1 MSQQNPAVQVETEMT
16 LPKRIPMLWFIQ
28 GVCSS
33 FTTFIQTYLSFFV
46 TEYGGLTAA
55 QMAGVLSVARIA
67 DLVCNFFGGPII
79 QKSNTKYGAVRPF
92 LLGCQIVSGLGGI
105 IAFANPNFGG
115 LAAKFAFVIVGYCM
129 IHFPMNFL
137 TVARANMITKIAG
150 PNPTNRITLT
160 SRQNQAMQFA
170 RIITSAATLPVIQIM
185 LDKGFNG
192 YFLLQI
198 VYAAIGIS
206 GAIMIFKVTDEYDK
220 YDPDKKTAS
229 GSTANISVLDMY
241 VTAFKQ
247 KAVWGL
253 LLGDMVRSFG
263 TQAIAVSV
271 IYYYRYSCGNTLWTS
286 VQGTLSSFVGMGA
299 SLIIPQIS
307 RRIGKRNSALLTPLI
322 CIIVYIIMI
331 FTADG
336 RPIVYLVIASIA
348 QSALVISTTHGAN
361 FYIDIAEITMR
372 DTGKDLRPMVVMIQN
387 ISAKVSFI
395 SSGPSLAWV
404 LGRSMYDVNRA
415 AELGGPIP
423 DTSLF
428 VRSWGILV
436 TVFYVISFLSYFLLY
451 RVDEQEA
458 REAAAINAQRAKE
471 AAEAKANAN
480 A

>member
-1 MSQQNPAVQVETEMT
+1 MSQQTPAVQVETEMT
-16 LPKRIPMLWFIQ
+16 LPKRMPILWFIQ
-28 GVCSS
+28 GTCAS
-33 FTTFIQTYLSFFV
+33 FTIFIQTYLSFFV

-67 DLVCNFFGGPII
+67 DLICNFFAGPII

-92 LLGCQIVSGLGGI
+92 LLGCQVVSGLGGI
-105 IAFANPNFGG
+105 IAFANPNLG
-115 LAAKFAFVIVGYCM
+115 LSVKFAFVIVGYCM

-137 TVARANMITKIAG
+137 TIARANMITKIAG

-160 SRQNQAMQFA
+160 SRNNQSTQFS
-170 RIITSAATLPVIQIM
+170 RIITSAATLPIIQV
-185 LDKGFNG
+185 LLEKGFNG
-192 YFLLQI
+192 YFILQI

-220 YDPDKKTAS
+220 YDPDKKTAT
-229 GSTANISVLDMY
+229 GSTANISLLDMY

-263 TQAIAVSV
+263 TQAIAVAV

-299 SLIIPQIS
+299 SLVVPQIS
-307 RRIGKRNSALLTPLI
+307 RRIGKRNSALLAQLI
-322 CIIVYIIMI
+322 CIVVYIIMI

-336 RPIVYLVIASIA
+336 RPIVYLVLASIT
-348 QSALVISTTHGAN
+348 QSALLIQMTHGAN

-387 ISAKVSFI
+387 ISSKVSFI

-404 LGRSMYDVNRA
+404 LGRSMYDVNRP

-423 DTSLF
+423 DTALF
-428 VRSWGILV
+428 VRSWGMIV
-436 TVFYVISFLSYFLLY
+436 TAFYVIAFLSYLLLY
-451 RVDEQEA
+451 NVNEQEA

-471 AAEAKANAN
+471 AAEAKANA
-480 A
+480 